1 MSRRSSFL
9 SIMALF
15 ALLTLPACRGTE
27 TPDTAHAPHEG
38 AEAAEPEPW
47 SVTAWSE
54 HYELFAET
62 EPLVAGQKALSHA
75 HFTYMPDFSALSE
88 GSVTGVLRGEDG
100 REESFEA
107 PKASRPGI
115 FNVVFTP
122 AQTGTYDLIYRVRN
136 NKATEEVAAG
146 QVKVGTAAEPGGL
159 FEAPSEPAG
168 AAPTGE
174 PISFLKEQQ
183 WRTEFATDV
192 AREGKL
198 QKSLRATGSVLP
210 ASGGEITLTAPAD
223 GIVGAARWPH
233 LGMEVARGAALFVLS
248 PRIAADRSRAE
259 LEADVVELEAELGTA
274 KARLERL
281 RGLLAVEAA
290 SRRDVEEAEAKVKAL
305 SARREAARR
314 EQGATAAARGVGGGG
329 GAGAAGG
336 GPESFRIST
345 PIAGRVAEVAVSP
358 GQFVAAGTALGRIV
372 RDSPVWL
379 SLALL
384 PEQAATLGEA
394 PAGLTVRRWEGE
406 DPLVI
411 AGQDFRLVSR
421 APELDTKT
429 GTVAVILEVRRGVE
443 LLRLGSRVEAEILL
457 ADELSGIVIPA
468 STLVD
473 DSGTEVV
480 YVQLSGEAFERR
492 EVRVEARQGALALV
506 RGLVVGERLATRGGN
521 AIRRSSLLGSGAV
534 EGHVH

>member
-1 MSRRSSFL
+1 MSRRSSFFRCL
-9 SIMALF
+9 PLF
-15 ALLTLPACRGTE
+15 ALLTLPGCRGTE
-27 TPDTAHAPHEG
+27 TEGAARAPH
-38 AEAAEPEPW
+38 EAAEPEPW
-47 SVTAWSE
+47 SVTAWSD

-75 HFTYMPDFSALSE
+75 HFTFMPDFSALSE
-88 GSVTGVLRGEDG
+88 GSVTGVLRGTDG
-100 REESFEA
+100 GEESFIA

-122 AQTGTYDLIYRVRN
+122 AKTGTYDLIFRVRN
-136 NKATEEVAAG
+136 GKANEEVAAG
-146 QVKVGTAAEPGGL
+146 RVKVGTAADPGGL
-159 FEAPSEPAG
+159 IEAPGTEADRKT
-168 AAPTGE
+168 AGE

-198 QKSLRATGSVLP
+198 QKSLRAAGTVLP
-210 ASGGEITLTAPAD
+210 ASGGEITLTAPAE
-223 GIVGAARWPH
+223 GIVNASRWPH

-259 LEADVVELEAELGTA
+259 LDADVAELEADLGIA

-290 SRRDVEEAEAKVKAL
+290 SPRDVEEAEAKVKAL

-314 EQGATAAARGVGGGG
+314 EQGAMAAARGVG

-336 GPESFRIST
+336 GPESIRIST
-345 PIAGRVAEVAVSP
+345 PIAGKVAEVAVSP

-372 RDSPVWL
+372 RGSPVWL

-384 PEQAATLGEA
+384 PEQAAALGEA

-406 DPLVI
+406 EPMVI
-411 AGQDFRLVSR
+411 AGQDFRVVSR

-429 GTVAVILEVRRGVE
+429 GTVAVILEVRLDVE
-443 LLRLGSRVEAEILL
+443 RLRLGSRVEAEILL

-468 STLVD
+468 SALVD

-506 RGLVVGERLATRGGN
+506 RGLSVGERLATRGGN